1 MDWWHHQTPN
11 KLSKAVGQMDDV
23 AMSSGQCLFSCAWWR
38 PDGKMKL
45 VNGWPTNPCMKEMFP
60 SVYLM
65 FIGVYFFCLIHDLFC
80 YNCLNFVFSSVHPVA
95 ACCWFSSTEFHARQL
110 LNDIEQSLLFSS
122 FLAGEFDRLRSDRQ
136 AESSAPE
143 CTFKQD

>member
-1 MDWWHHQTPN
+1 MSPSLYTYRKAHSIIQASRVIQVDWWHHQTPN
-11 KLSKAVGQMDDV
+11 KLSKAVVQMDDV

-65 FIGVYFFCLIHDLFC
+65 FIDVYFFCLIHDLFC

-95 ACCWFSSTEFHARQL
+95 ACCWFSSTEFHARG
-110 LNDIEQSLLFSS
+110 NCWMISS
-122 FLAGEFDRLRSDRQ
+122 NPFY
-136 AESSAPE
+136 SAP
-143 CTFKQD
+143 F